1 MKSTHLKRLSNDAMP
16 VPVGSAIGSSLPLCV
31 DLDGTLIA
39 TDSLWECILVLI
51 KKRPQALISIFLWM
65 LRGKAFFKKRIA
77 EVAQLECE
85 HLPYRNE
92 LLQYLRAQRERGRT
106 LVLATAADSLVAES
120 VAKHLGFF
128 DIVMSSDG
136 ERNLNGQAKARAL
149 VESFGSRGFDY
160 IGNSSADLP
169 VWAEAHAALIVSENG
184 SAWLPRQAGK
194 RTPVEKVFA
203 VPSVGIRS
211 VVRAMR
217 LYQWIKNLLIFVPLV
232 LAHRFRESDLLLT
245 EVWAFIAFGCCASG
259 LYILNDLFDLTADR
273 QHPRKRRRPFAAGE
287 ISIPAG
293 LGMAAGLICG
303 SMALAIGTL
312 PIEFTLILICYMVAT
327 NVYTFYAR
335 RVPVLDVM
343 TLAGLFTIRVLA
355 GGVAVNIP
363 LSSWLLAFSM
373 FMFLSLAFMKR
384 YTELGVWQES
394 GSKHASGRGYLHTDR
409 EWLASVGTAAGY
421 LSVLVMALY
430 INGSEEKALYQ
441 RPAVLWVL
449 CPLLL
454 FWITRLWFL
463 ANRRLLVDDPIEAAA
478 KDKGSYAVGLA
489 MFLAWWYAM

>member
-1 MKSTHLKRLSNDAMP
+1 M
-16 VPVGSAIGSSLPLCV
+16 
-31 DLDGTLIA
+31 
-39 TDSLWECILVLI
+39 
-51 KKRPQALISIFLWM
+51 
-65 LRGKAFFKKRIA
+65 
-77 EVAQLECE
+77 
-85 HLPYRNE
+85 
-92 LLQYLRAQRERGRT
+92 
-106 LVLATAADSLVAES
+106 LATAADSLVAES

-128 DIVMSSDG
+128 DIVMASDG
-136 ERNLNGQAKARAL
+136 KRNLNGQAKARCL
-149 VESFGSRGFDY
+149 SERFGVRGFDY
-160 IGNSSADLP
+160 IGNSTADVP
-169 VWAEAHAALIVSENG
+169 VWAEAHAAIVVCENG
-184 SAWLPRQAGK
+184 RSRLPERV
-194 RTPVEKVFA
+194 RETTPVEKVFA

-217 LYQWIKNLLIFVPLV
+217 LYQWIKNILIFVPLV
-232 LAHRFRESDLLLT
+232 LSHRFRETDLLLS

-273 QHPRKRRRPFAAGE
+273 QHPRKRMRPFASGV
-287 ISIPAG
+287 ISIPSG
-293 LGMAAGLICG
+293 LGIAVGLICG
-303 SMALAIGTL
+303 SMALAISAL
-312 PIEFTLILICYMVAT
+312 PLEFTLIMVFYMVVT

-343 TLAGLFTIRVLA
+343 TIAGLFTIRLLA
-355 GGVAVNIP
+355 GSVAVNVP

-373 FMFLSLAFMKR
+373 FMFLSLAIMKR

-430 INGSEEKALYQ
+430 INGSEEKALYR
-441 RPAVLWVL
+441 RPEALWAI

-463 ANRRLLVDDPIEAAA
+463 AHRRLIADDPIVAAT
-478 KDKGSYAVGLA
+478 KDKGSYVVGLA
-489 MFLAWWYAM
+489 VFLAWWYAM